1 MPPLAA
7 LDLDT
12 GIAQQSV
19 SRVAPAFDPG
29 QFFARRKVLVTGGL
43 GFIGSNL
50 ARRLVELGAEVSVVD
65 ALMPNSGAN
74 RANLADIAGRLHTH
88 IANLGDPEAIA
99 ALVRDQEAIFN
110 MAGNVSHID
119 SMNEPLVDLEANVRA
134 QIVFLEACRHQAPS
148 ARIVYASTRQI
159 YGRPAYLPV
168 DERHPLNPVDVNG
181 INKMAGE
188 AYHMLYERVYGL
200 GAVSLRLTNVFG
212 PRMRVKDA
220 RQTFLGIWLRRVVED
235 GVFEVWGGE
244 QKRDLTYVDDAVQAL
259 LAAARPTLLP
269 GQVFNVGGS
278 SPVSLHD
285 LAALL
290 VRVAG
295 RGRFEVKPFPADRA
309 RIDIGDF
316 CAVDARFRAA
326 TAWQPVV
333 ALADGLSRSVDYYR
347 SCLHAYI

>member
-1 MPPLAA
+1 
-7 LDLDT
+7 
-12 GIAQQSV
+12 
-19 SRVAPAFDPG
+19 
-29 QFFARRKVLVTGGL
+29 
-43 GFIGSNL
+43 
-50 ARRLVELGAEVSVVD
+50 
-65 ALMPNSGAN
+65 
-74 RANLADIAGRLHTH
+74 
-88 IANLGDPEAIA
+88 
-99 ALVRDQEAIFN
+99 
-110 MAGNVSHID
+110 
-119 SMNEPLVDLEANVRA
+119 
-134 QIVFLEACRHQAPS
+134 
-148 ARIVYASTRQI
+148 
-159 YGRPAYLPV
+159 
-168 DERHPLNPVDVNG
+168 
-181 INKMAGE
+181 
-188 AYHMLYERVYGL
+188 MLYERVYGL

-316 CAVDARFRAA
+316 CADDARFRAA
-326 TAWQPVV
+326 TAWQPDVV
-333 ALADGLSRSVDYYR
+333 LADGLSRSVDYYR
-347 SCLHAYI
+347 NCLHAYI